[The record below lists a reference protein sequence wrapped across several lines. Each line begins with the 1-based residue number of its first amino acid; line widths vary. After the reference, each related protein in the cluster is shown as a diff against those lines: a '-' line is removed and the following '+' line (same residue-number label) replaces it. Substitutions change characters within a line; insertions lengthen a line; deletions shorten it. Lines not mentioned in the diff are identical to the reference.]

1 MSGQAVFFIRPFFVT
16 QAGQRVW
23 IGERSSWEQWIG
35 LKLNFPSWVQVE
47 KLNQPGC
54 WLRMRPPSSQRWR
67 PTWTNHSRR
76 QSWPKST
83 SWGCFFQPKE
93 DIFCQY
99 IHIWCPSC
107 QEWHY
112 WSSTRNW
119 RLDPRHVRT
128 HFQPFLILLSFS
140 FQFWNPPPD
149 TFPSHLWHYWTLFSP
164 TLNHMGWFSS

>member
-1 MSGQAVFFIRPFFVT
+1 MSGQPVFFILPFFVT
-16 QAGQRVW
+16 QVGQRVW
-23 IGERSSWEQWIG
+23 NGERSSWEQWIG

-47 KLNQPGC
+47 PTRMLVENEAAFISALKTDLNKPLQETIMAEIDF
-54 WLRMRPPSSQRWR
+54 LR
-67 PTWTNHSRR
+67 
-76 QSWPKST
+76 
-83 SWGCFFQPKE
+83 FQPKE